1 MILIAP
7 RGLEIGISRSPQS
20 APEAHGQTLR
30 NATPFKMGFPSG
42 SVVKKLLAT
51 AGEAG
56 SIPELGRSPGE
67 GIATHSSILVWT
79 IPWTEEPGGIQSM
92 GSQKNW
98 TRLSD

>member
-42 SVVKKLLAT
+42 SVVKKLLANV
-51 AGEAG
+51 EDVD
-56 SIPELGRSPGE
+56 SIPGLSRSPGGE
-67 GIATHSSILVWT
+67 NGNPL
-79 IPWTEEPGGIQSM
+79 QYFCLKNSM
-92 GSQKNW
+92 DRGAYWAAFHGVAKS
-98 TRLSD
+98 

>member
-7 RGLEIGISRSPQS
+7 RGLEIGISISPQS

-42 SVVKKLLAT
+42 SVVKKLLAP

-67 GIATHSSILVWT
+67 GNGNPLQHSYLRNPMDKGAWWAAVHAVAKSLL
-79 IPWTEEPGGIQSM
+79 
-92 GSQKNW
+92 
-98 TRLSD
+98 LSC